1 MTNEEAIKLLD
12 SFRICVAPTLREAM
26 SVAINALTKEAWK
39 EEHPVSPLLQKPAT
53 TAQPETHEKRT
64 ETHGV
69 CLDVIDRQAAIKAIH
84 EDADWLAAQG
94 SDWQVE
100 RMERDKSILKSLP
113 SAQPEPSQVARDIA
127 TIIENEQDM
136 RVINAQP
143 QRTGRWIHQVK
154 FGRIECD
161 QCGKV
166 YRNAFV
172 PKNYCP
178 NCGAS
183 MTEKAEENDGT
194 NER

>member
-1 MTNEEAIKLLD
+1 MDDMVSRKAVND
-12 SFRICVAPTLREAM
+12 
-26 SVAINALTKEAWK
+26 ALEKIAELYPWKIPGNRDTYDRYNEAW
-39 EEHPVSPLLQKPAT
+39 Q
-53 TAQPETHEKRT
+53 
-64 ETHGV
+64 
-69 CLDVIDRQAAIKAIH
+69 
-84 EDADWLAAQG
+84 DA
-94 SDWQVE
+94 VF
-100 RMERDKSILKSLP
+100 RMETEIEQLP
-113 SAQPEPSQVARDIA
+113 S
-127 TIIENEQDM
+127 
-136 RVINAQP
+136 AQP

>member
-1 MTNEEAIKLLD
+1 MTNEEAIEHLKNIKIFSYQD
-12 SFRICVAPTLREAM
+12 GYTAEAREALDM
-26 SVAINALTKEAWK
+26 AINALTKEAWK

-53 TAQPETHEKRT
+53 TAQPE
-64 ETHGV
+64 
-69 CLDVIDRQAAIKAIH
+69 
-84 EDADWLAAQG
+84 
-94 SDWQVE
+94 
-100 RMERDKSILKSLP
+100 
-113 SAQPEPSQVARDIA
+113 PSQVARDIA
-127 TIIENEQDM
+127 TIIENETDM

>member
-1 MTNEEAIKLLD
+1 MNDLI
-12 SFRICVAPTLREAM
+12 S
-26 SVAINALTKEAWK
+26 
-39 EEHPVSPLLQKPAT
+39 
-53 TAQPETHEKRT
+53 
-64 ETHGV
+64 
-69 CLDVIDRQAAIKAIH
+69 RQAV
-84 EDADWLAAQG
+84 LALPRNKVR
-94 SDWQVE
+94 SLRTYEVVE
-100 RMERDKSILKSLP
+100 ETINVTDIEHLP

-143 QRTGRWIHQVK
+143 ERKKGRWIHQAK

-178 NCGAS
+178 NCGARMES
-183 MTEKAEENDGT
+183 EK
-194 NER
+194 